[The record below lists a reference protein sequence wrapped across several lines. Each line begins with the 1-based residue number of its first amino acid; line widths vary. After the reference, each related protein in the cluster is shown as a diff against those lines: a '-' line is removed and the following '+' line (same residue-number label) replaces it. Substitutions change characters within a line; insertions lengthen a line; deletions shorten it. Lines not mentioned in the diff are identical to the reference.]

1 MSRSSSVR
9 STNSSCLSTIHLR
22 RSASLDQPPAPRM
35 PGVGPSGRVPGCADP
50 CAGHGGAT
58 GPERGGGVT
67 RAVGQLAYG
76 LGWERDN
83 AEDRASPGQCHGR
96 DLDGNAGLIVE
107 WTRRAAARGARVV
120 VFPEMMLTGYPVED
134 LALRASFVEASIAA
148 LHAVAARLAAEGLGG
163 IAVVTGY
170 LDRRADLAP
179 RTGLPA
185 GAPLDA
191 AALLHGGRVVI
202 TSAKHHLPNYG
213 VFDEFR
219 YFVPGNT
226 LPVFRLPAEA
236 APARERRDRHR
247 DLRGPVA
254 GRRPGGGL
262 PARRRGAARGA
273 ERLALRARQG
283 RRAAGPGG
291 AAGPRGQAPR
301 WPTPTWSAARTSWS
315 STATRSWSRPTAR

>member
-1 MSRSSSVR
+1 M
-9 STNSSCLSTIHLR
+9 LR
-22 RSASLDQPPAPRM
+22 IALAQVNAT
-35 PGVGPSGRVPGCADP
+35 VG
-50 CAGHGGAT
+50 
-58 GPERGGGVT
+58 
-67 RAVGQLAYG
+67 
-76 LGWERDN
+76 
-83 AEDRASPGQCHGR
+83 
-96 DLDGNAGLIVE
+96 DLDGNAELIVE

-148 LHAVAARLAAEGLGG
+148 LRAVAARLEAEGLGG

-226 LPVFRLPAEA
+226 LPVFRLRGQWPDET
-236 APARERRDRHR
+236 PRRRERRDRDR

-254 GRRPGGGL
+254 GRRAGGGL
-262 PARRRGAARGA
+262 PALGRGPAGRA
-273 ERLALRARQG
+273 ERVALRARQG
-283 RRAAGPGG
+283 
-291 AAGPRGQAPR
+291 
-301 WPTPTWSAARTSWS
+301 
-315 STATRSWSRPTAR
+315 